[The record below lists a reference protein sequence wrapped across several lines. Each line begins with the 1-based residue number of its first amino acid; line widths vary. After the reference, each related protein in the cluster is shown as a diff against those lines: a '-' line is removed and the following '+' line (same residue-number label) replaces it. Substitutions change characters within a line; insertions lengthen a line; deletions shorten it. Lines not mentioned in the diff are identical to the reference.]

1 MRTFLHNRNHFTR
14 YAWFVLG
21 FMLLVILWGVFVRA
35 TGSGAG
41 CGSHW
46 PLCNGVVVPR
56 EPRIETIIEFIH
68 RVTSAFSGVLVLI
81 LLAWAFRL
89 FPKGHIVRRAAA
101 FSTLFVITEGL
112 VGAGL
117 VLFEWVADNESV
129 ARAISMAVHL
139 VNTNLL
145 LAAITMTAWWAGAAT
160 GAGATAGAGADAES
174 TNQPPANF
182 VLQWRGQGRTG
193 WLIGGALWLLLLLG
207 VTGAITALGD
217 TLFPSGTLREG
228 IAADFLPT
236 AHFLVRL
243 RVYHP
248 ILAVLTGV
256 YLWLA
261 APPIAAARPGIGAL
275 TFSRAVRV
283 LVVAQLLAGFVNVLL
298 LVPVWM
304 QLVHLLLADLMW
316 IAVVLLA
323 AVVLSQPAAMARPV
337 ALSPQAGD

>member
-1 MRTFLHNRNHFTR
+1 MRAFFGNRINFTR
-14 YAWFVLG
+14 YAWIVLG
-21 FMLLVILWGVFVRA
+21 FMLLVILWGAFVRA

-56 EPRIETIIEFIH
+56 EARVETLIEFTH
-68 RVTSAFSGVLVLI
+68 RVTSALSGVLVLVM
-81 LLAWAFRL
+81 LAWAFRL
-89 FPKGHIVRRAAA
+89 YPKGHIVRRAAA

-117 VLFEWVADNESV
+117 VLFEWVADNQSV

-139 VNTNLL
+139 VNTYLL
-145 LAAITMTAWWAGAAT
+145 LAAITLTAWWAGAAT
-160 GAGATAGAGADAES
+160 GAGAATEAGAGGQQS
-174 TNQPPANF
+174 GNF
-182 VLQWRGQGRTG
+182 IVQWRGQGRTG
-193 WLIGGALWLLLLLG
+193 WLIGGALGLLLLLG
-207 VTGAITALGD
+207 VSGAITALGD
-217 TLFPSGTLREG
+217 TLFPAGTLREG
-228 IAADFLPT
+228 IAQDFLPT

-248 ILAVLTGV
+248 LLAVLSGI

-261 APPIAAARPGIGAL
+261 APAIAAARPGIGAL

-283 LVVAQLLAGFVNVLL
+283 LVVVQLLAGVVNILL
-298 LVPVWM
+298 NVPVWM
-304 QLVHLLLADLMW
+304 QLLHLLLADLMW

-323 AVVLSQPAAMARPV
+323 AVTLSEPV
-337 ALSPQAGD
+337 TVPKPLDLSPQAAD

>member
-1 MRTFLHNRNHFTR
+1 MPTFFKNNTNFTR
-14 YAWFVLG
+14 YAWFVLA
-21 FMLLVILWGVFVRA
+21 FLILVVLWGAFVRA

-56 EPRIETIIEFIH
+56 EPQIETIVEFTH
-68 RVTSAFSGVLVLI
+68 RVTSAFSGVLVLGM
-81 LLAWAFRL
+81 LFWAFRL
-89 FPKGHIVRRAAA
+89 FAKGHIVRRAAVY
-101 FSTLFVITEGL
+101 STVFIITEGL

-139 VNTNLL
+139 VNTFLL
-145 LAAITMTAWWAGAAT
+145 LAAVALTAWFSGMK
-160 GAGATAGAGADAES
+160 GDYR
-174 TNQPPANF
+174 
-182 VLQWRGQGRTG
+182 LQLRGQGHAGRLITG
-193 WLIGGALWLLLLLG
+193 AVGLLLLLG
-207 VTGAITALGD
+207 VSGAITALGD

-228 IAADFLPT
+228 IAADFAST

-248 ILAVLTGV
+248 IIAVVTSI

-261 APPIAAARPGIGAL
+261 AGAIAAARPGIGAL
-275 TFSRAVRV
+275 FFSNAIRV
-283 LVVAQLLAGFVNVLL
+283 LVVVQLAAGVLNIL
-298 LVPVWM
+298 LNVPVWM

-316 IAVVLLA
+316 IAVVLLGA
-323 AVVLSQPAAMARPV
+323 AALARPVEVVRPV
-337 ALSPQAGD
+337 ALSPLPGD

>member
-1 MRTFLHNRNHFTR
+1 MPTFFKNNTNFTR
-14 YAWFVLG
+14 YAWFVLA
-21 FMLLVILWGVFVRA
+21 FLIFVVLWGAFVRA

-56 EPRIETIIEFIH
+56 EPQIETIIELTH
-68 RVTSAFSGVLVLI
+68 RVTSAFSGVLVLGM
-81 LLAWAFRL
+81 LFWAFRL
-89 FPKGHIVRRAAA
+89 FAKGHIVRRAAA
-101 FSTLFVITEGL
+101 YSTVFIITEGL

-139 VNTNLL
+139 VNTFLL
-145 LAAITMTAWWAGAAT
+145 LAAVALTAWFSGT
-160 GAGATAGAGADAES
+160 KGDYR
-174 TNQPPANF
+174 
-182 VLQWRGQGRTG
+182 LHLRGQGHAGR
-193 WLIGGALWLLLLLG
+193 LIAGAVGLLLILG
-207 VTGAITALGD
+207 VSGAITALGD

-228 IAADFLPT
+228 IAADFAST

-248 ILAVLTGV
+248 IIAVVTSI

-261 APPIAAARPGIGAL
+261 AGSIAAARPGIGAL
-275 TFSRAVRV
+275 FFSNAIRV
-283 LVVAQLLAGFVNVLL
+283 LVVVQLAAGILNILL
-298 LVPVWM
+298 NVPVWM

-316 IAVVLLA
+316 IAVVLLGA
-323 AVVLSQPAAMARPV
+323 AALARPVEVARPV
-337 ALSPQAGD
+337 ALSPLPGD

>member
-1 MRTFLHNRNHFTR
+1 MPTFFKNNTNFTR
-14 YAWFVLG
+14 YAWFVLA
-21 FMLLVILWGVFVRA
+21 FLILVVLWGAFVRA

-56 EPRIETIIEFIH
+56 EPQIETIIELTH
-68 RVTSAFSGVLVLI
+68 RVTSAFSGVLVLGM
-81 LLAWAFRL
+81 LFWAFRL
-89 FPKGHIVRRAAA
+89 FAKGHIVRRAAA
-101 FSTLFVITEGL
+101 YSTVFIITEGL

-139 VNTNLL
+139 VNTFLL
-145 LAAITMTAWWAGAAT
+145 LAAVALTAWFSGT
-160 GAGATAGAGADAES
+160 KGDYR
-174 TNQPPANF
+174 
-182 VLQWRGQGRTG
+182 LHLRGQGHAGR
-193 WLIGGALWLLLLLG
+193 LIAGAVGLLLILG
-207 VTGAITALGD
+207 VSGAITALGD

-228 IAADFLPT
+228 IAADFAST

-248 ILAVLTGV
+248 IIAVVTSI

-261 APPIAAARPGIGAL
+261 AGSIAAARPGIGAL
-275 TFSRAVRV
+275 FFSNAIRV
-283 LVVAQLLAGFVNVLL
+283 LVVVQLAAGILNILL
-298 LVPVWM
+298 NVPVWM

-316 IAVVLLA
+316 IAVVLLGA
-323 AVVLSQPAAMARPV
+323 AALARPVEVARPV
-337 ALSPQAGD
+337 ALSPLPGD